1 MNTEFLYEPQLHR
14 DLQIGDIV
22 ACCFPH
28 KVERPN
34 DPKVRPSLVLD
45 IVENAGGRFALL
57 AYGTSQSKKLRGG
70 YLIPVEYDAEIEAA
84 SLRAAMVFDGR
95 RRLLVSLR
103 NAAFELRRKDN
114 SPIIGRLKGVS
125 AAQMQNV
132 RARIHANRDIKR
144 DRQAAKMQAVT
155 VEYREKRK
163 LVRAGGVYV

>member
-1 MNTEFLYEPQLHR
+1 M
-14 DLQIGDIV
+14 
-22 ACCFPH
+22 
-28 KVERPN
+28 
-34 DPKVRPSLVLD
+34 
-45 IVENAGGRFALL
+45 
-57 AYGTSQSKKLRGG
+57 
-70 YLIPVEYDAEIEAA
+70 
-84 SLRAAMVFDGR
+84 FDGR
-95 RRLLVSLR
+95 RRLLISLR